1 MKEKK
6 ETESLLTDEL
16 YLKIVDKITGEI
28 LELKQSQGEVIS
40 IISTQKEILKTLKK
54 ELKKLQKQIKLN
66 KRVLRNEKKNLIRV
80 NSAMDVRNTVLAKV
94 NREFLL
100 TEESYIDINQY
111 LNLNKPKQKKIN

>member
-40 IISTQKEILKTLKK
+40 IISTQKEILTTLKK

-66 KRVLRNEKKNLIRV
+66 KRVLRNEKKNLIGV